1 MHKYEIRVL
10 MEDDSVVIFHATAQ
24 TEHAARRIALA
35 RYPDAVALGI
45 EPAYT
50 AQMPKVAMVGN

>member
-1 MHKYEIRVL
+1 MHKYQIRVL

-45 EPAYT
+45 KPAY
-50 AQMPKVAMVGN
+50 AAAMPEVAVGI